1 MVRNQGPI
9 MPDDE
14 STPVSRDDERGN
26 GGSFRRSTK
35 RSSAGVDDDLD
46 NRFAG
51 LDEDEGNEQQ
61 FRRAPRRVPVR
72 RGAVTKKVA
81 ARLKIAIIALIVMGV
96 LGTIAAYLYSYGMHS
111 WRFRIDSSDNIQIA
125 GNKHVSRSQILQV
138 MGGDIGRNIY
148 FVPLDERR
156 KSLEQ
161 IPWVQS
167 ASVMRL
173 LPNHL
178 RVNIQERTPVAF
190 IQFGQRVE
198 LIDAE
203 GVVMEIPVGTRAS
216 WAFPV
221 VVGMRD
227 SDPLS
232 MRAAR
237 MKIYEKLITDLD
249 STGEKNSLDL
259 NEVDLSDPED
269 VKVTVA
275 DNERSIMIHLG
286 NSDFLDRFKLFKTH
300 VKEWQQQ
307 HANLQSVD
315 LRYEHQVIL
324 NEDSQGSAP
333 PKSVTVPKPGPKTVK
348 AAKRSAARKKR

>member
-51 LDEDEGNEQQ
+51 LDEDEGNDQQ

-81 ARLKIAIIALIVMGV
+81 ARLKIAILALIVVGV
-96 LGTIAAYLYSYGMHS
+96 LGTIAAYLYAYGMHS

-156 KSLEQ
+156 KTLEQ
-161 IPWVQS
+161 VPWVQS

-178 RVNIQERTPVAF
+178 RVNIQERTTVAF

-203 GVVMEIPVGTRAS
+203 GVVMDIPVGTRAS
-216 WAFPV
+216 WAFPI
-221 VVGMRD
+221 VVGMRE

-232 MRAAR
+232 TRSAR
-237 MKIYEKLITDLD
+237 MKLYEKLITDLD

-269 VKVTVA
+269 LKVTVA
-275 DNERSIMIHLG
+275 EN
-286 NSDFLDRFKLFKTH
+286 
-300 VKEWQQQ
+300 
-307 HANLQSVD
+307 
-315 LRYEHQVIL
+315 
-324 NEDSQGSAP
+324 
-333 PKSVTVPKPGPKTVK
+333 
-348 AAKRSAARKKR
+348 

>member
-1 MVRNQGPI
+1 

-14 STPVSRDDERGN
+14 STPVSRDVERGN

-35 RSSAGVDDDLD
+35 RASAGVDDDLD

-51 LDEDEGNEQQ
+51 LDEEEGDAQQ

-81 ARLKIAIIALIVMGV
+81 TRLKIAIVVLIVVGA
-96 LGTIAAYLYSYGMHS
+96 LGTVAAYLNSYGRHS
-111 WRFRIDSSDNIQIA
+111 WRFRIESSDNIQIM
-125 GNKHVSRSQILQV
+125 GNKHVSRAQILQV

-148 FVPLDERR
+148 FVPLEDRR

-178 RVNIQERTPVAF
+178 RVDIQERTPVAF

-198 LIDAE
+198 LIDAD
-203 GVVMEIPVGTRAS
+203 GVVMDIPVGTRAS

-232 MRAAR
+232 TRAAR

-259 NEVDLSDPED
+259 NEVDVSDPED
-269 VKVTVA
+269 VKVSVA
-275 DNERSIMIHLG
+275 DNERSILVHLG
-286 NSDFLDRFKLFKTH
+286 DSDFLDRFKIFKTH

-307 HANLQSVD
+307 HASLQSVD

-324 NEDSQGSAP
+324 NEDSGGSAP
-333 PKSVTVPKPGPKTVK
+333 PKAVTVPKPGPKIVK
-348 AAKRSAARKKR
+348 KSAVRKRH

>member
-1 MVRNQGPI
+1 

-14 STPVSRDDERGN
+14 STPASRDDERGN

-35 RSSAGVDDDLD
+35 RASAGVDEDLD

-51 LDEDEGNEQQ
+51 LDEEEGDGQQ
-61 FRRAPRRVPVR
+61 FRRAPRRIPVR

-81 ARLKIAIIALIVMGV
+81 NRLKVAIIALIGV
-96 LGTIAAYLYSYGMHS
+96 GVIGTIAAYLYSYGIHS
-111 WRFRIDSSDNIQIA
+111 WRFRIESSDNIQITE
-125 GNKHVSRSQILQV
+125 NKHVSRSQILQV
-138 MGGDIGRNIY
+138 MGGDIGRNVY
-148 FVPLDERR
+148 FVPLDDRR
-156 KSLEQ
+156 KALEQ

-173 LPNHL
+173 LPNRL
-178 RVNIQERTPVAF
+178 RVDIQERTPIAF
-190 IQFGQRVE
+190 VQFGQRVE

-203 GVVMEIPVGTRAS
+203 GMVMDIPVGTRAN

-221 VVGMRD
+221 IVGLRD

-232 MRAAR
+232 TRTAR
-237 MKIYEKLITDLD
+237 MKIYQKLMSDLD

-259 NEVDLSDPED
+259 NTVDLSDPEN
-269 VKVTVA
+269 VIVTVVVE
-275 DNERSIMIHLG
+275 ERNIQVQLG
-286 NSDFLDRFKLFKTH
+286 DSDFLDRFNLFKTH

-324 NEDSQGSAP
+324 SEDPGGSSS
-333 PKSVTVPKPGPKTVK
+333 PKTVMVPRPGPKKVK
-348 AAKRSAARKKR
+348 SSAARKRR

>member
-14 STPVSRDDERGN
+14 STPVSRDDEREN
-26 GGSFRRSTK
+26 GGSFRRATK
-35 RSSAGVDDDLD
+35 RAPAGVDDDLD

-51 LDEDEGNEQQ
+51 LDEEDGDGQQ

-81 ARLKIAIIALIVMGV
+81 HRLKIAMIALIVVGAV
-96 LGTIAAYLYSYGMHS
+96 GTVAAYIYSYGKHS
-111 WRFRIDSSDNIQIA
+111 SRFRIQSSDDIQIT
-125 GNKHVSRSQILQV
+125 GNQHVSRAQVLQV
-138 MGGDIGRNIY
+138 MGGDIGRNVY
-148 FVPLDERR
+148 FVPLDDRR
-156 KSLEQ
+156 KALEQ

-178 RVNIQERTPVAF
+178 RVDIQERTPVAF
-190 IQFGQRVE
+190 VQFGQRIE
-198 LIDAE
+198 LIDGE
-203 GVVMEIPVGTRAS
+203 GVVMDIPVGTRAK
-216 WAFPV
+216 WTFPV

-232 MRAAR
+232 TRAAR
-237 MKIYEKLITDLD
+237 MQVYQKLIGALD

-259 NEVDLSDPED
+259 NEVDVSDPED
-269 VKVTVA
+269 VKVSVA
-275 DNERSIMIHLG
+275 EDERSIVVHLG
-286 NSDFLDRFKLFKTH
+286 DSNFLDRFNLFKTH

-324 NEDSQGSAP
+324 NEDSGGSAP
-333 PKSVTVPKPGPKTVK
+333 PRAVTVPKRG
-348 AAKRSAARKKR
+348 AKRVKSSVARKRR

>member
-1 MVRNQGPI
+1 

-81 ARLKIAIIALIVMGV
+81 ARLKIAIIALIVVGV

-198 LIDAE
+198 LVDAE

-221 VVGMRD
+221 IVGMRD

-232 MRAAR
+232 TRAAR

-259 NEVDLSDPED
+259 NEVDLSDQED

-307 HANLQSVD
+307 HAKLQSVD

-348 AAKRSAARKKR
+348 TAKRSAARRKH

>member
-14 STPVSRDDERGN
+14 STPASRDDERGN

-35 RSSAGVDDDLD
+35 RASAGVEDDLD

-51 LDEDEGNEQQ
+51 LDEDEGDGQQ

-81 ARLKIAIIALIVMGV
+81 NRLKIAMIALIVVGV
-96 LGTIAAYLYSYGMHS
+96 IGTIAAYLYSYGMHS
-111 WRFRIDSSDNIQIA
+111 WRFRIESSDNIQIA
-125 GNKHVSRSQILQV
+125 GNKHVSRAQILQV
-138 MGGDIGRNIY
+138 MGGDIGRNVY
-148 FVPLDERR
+148 FVPLDDRR
-156 KSLEQ
+156 KALEQ

-173 LPNHL
+173 LPNRL

-190 IQFGQRVE
+190 VQFGQRVE

-203 GVVMEIPVGTRAS
+203 GMVMDIPVGTRAN
-216 WAFPV
+216 WTFPV
-221 VVGMRD
+221 IVGMRD

-232 MRAAR
+232 SRAAR
-237 MKIYEKLITDLD
+237 MKIYQRLIDDLD

-275 DNERSIMIHLG
+275 DNERSVLLHLG
-286 NSDFLDRFKLFKTH
+286 DSDFLDRFKIFKTH
-300 VKEWQQQ
+300 LKEWQQQ

-324 NEDSQGSAP
+324 NEDSGGRTP
-333 PKSVTVPKPGPKTVK
+333 PKAVTVPKPGPKKVK
-348 AAKRSAARKKR
+348 SSAARRRR

>member
-1 MVRNQGPI
+1 
-9 MPDDE
+9 MPDEE
-14 STPVSRDDERGN
+14 STPVSRDDERGS

-51 LDEDEGNEQQ
+51 LDEEQDDGQQ
-61 FRRAPRRVPVR
+61 FRRAARRVPVR

-81 ARLKIAIIALIVMGV
+81 TRLKIAIVALIVIGA
-96 LGTIAAYLYSYGMHS
+96 LGTVAAYLYSYGKHS
-111 WRFRIDSSDNIQIA
+111 WRFRIESSDNIQIT

-148 FVPLDERR
+148 FVPLEDRR
-156 KSLEQ
+156 KALEQ

-178 RVNIQERTPVAF
+178 RVDVQERTPVAF

-198 LIDAE
+198 LIDGE
-203 GVVMEIPVGTRAS
+203 GVVMDIPVGTRAN
-216 WAFPV
+216 WTFPV
-221 VVGMRD
+221 VVGIRD
-227 SDPLS
+227 NDPLPT
-232 MRAAR
+232 RAAR
-237 MKIYEKLITDLD
+237 MKIYQKLVAELD

-269 VKVTVA
+269 VKVSVA
-275 DNERSIMIHLG
+275 DNERSILLHLG
-286 NSDFLDRFKLFKTH
+286 DSDFLDRFKVFKTH

-324 NEDSQGSAP
+324 NEDSGGSAP
-333 PKSVTVPKPGPKTVK
+333 PRAVTVPKPGPKNV
-348 AAKRSAARKKR
+348 KRSAARKRR

>member
-35 RSSAGVDDDLD
+35 RASAGVDDDLD

-51 LDEDEGNEQQ
+51 LDEDEGDGQQ

-81 ARLKIAIIALIVMGV
+81 NRLKIAIVALIVVGA
-96 LGTIAAYLYSYGMHS
+96 LGTVAASLYSYGKHS
-111 WRFRIDSSDNIQIA
+111 WRFRIESSDNIQIT
-125 GNKHVSRSQILQV
+125 GNKHVSRAQILQV

-148 FVPLDERR
+148 FVPLDDRR

-178 RVNIQERTPVAF
+178 RVDIQERTPVAF

-203 GVVMEIPVGTRAS
+203 GVVMDIPVGTRAN

-221 VVGMRD
+221 VTGIRD
-227 SDPLS
+227 GDPLLT
-232 MRAAR
+232 RAAR
-237 MKIYEKLITDLD
+237 MKIYERLITELD

-269 VKVTVA
+269 VKVSVA
-275 DNERSIMIHLG
+275 DNERSILVHLG
-286 NSDFLDRFKLFKTH
+286 DSDFLDRFKIFKTH

-324 NEDSQGSAP
+324 NEDSGGSAP
-333 PKSVTVPKPGPKTVK
+333 PKAVTVPKPGPKNVK
-348 AAKRSAARKKR
+348 KSAVKKKR

>member
-1 MVRNQGPI
+1 

-35 RSSAGVDDDLD
+35 RASAGVDDDLD

-51 LDEDEGNEQQ
+51 LDEDEGDGQQ

-81 ARLKIAIIALIVMGV
+81 QRLKIAIIALIVAGA
-96 LGTIAAYLYSYGMHS
+96 LGTIAAYLYSYGKHS
-111 WRFRIDSSDNIQIA
+111 WRFRIESSDNIQIT
-125 GNKHVSRSQILQV
+125 GTKHVSRSQILQV

-148 FVPLDERR
+148 FVPLDDRR
-156 KSLEQ
+156 KALEQ

-173 LPNHL
+173 LPNDL
-178 RVNIQERTPVAF
+178 RVDIQERTPVAF

-198 LIDAE
+198 LIDGE
-203 GVVMEIPVGTRAS
+203 GVIMDIPVGTRAT
-216 WAFPV
+216 WTFPV
-221 VVGMRD
+221 VVGIRD
-227 SDPLS
+227 NDSLS
-232 MRAAR
+232 TRSAR
-237 MKIYEKLITDLD
+237 MKIYQKLVGDLD

-275 DNERSIMIHLG
+275 DNDRSILVHLG
-286 NSDFLDRFKLFKTH
+286 DSDFLD
-300 VKEWQQQ
+300 
-307 HANLQSVD
+307 
-315 LRYEHQVIL
+315 
-324 NEDSQGSAP
+324 
-333 PKSVTVPKPGPKTVK
+333 
-348 AAKRSAARKKR
+348 

>member
-1 MVRNQGPI
+1 

-35 RSSAGVDDDLD
+35 RASAGVDDDLD

-51 LDEDEGNEQQ
+51 LDEEEGDGQQ

-81 ARLKIAIIALIVMGV
+81 HRLKIAIIALIV
-96 LGTIAAYLYSYGMHS
+96 LGAVGTVAAYLYSYGMHS
-111 WRFRIDSSDNIQIA
+111 WRFRIESSDDIQIT
-125 GNKHVSRSQILQV
+125 GNKHVSRAQILQL
-138 MGGDIGRNIY
+138 MGGDIGRNVY
-148 FVPLDERR
+148 FVPLDDRR
-156 KSLEQ
+156 KVLEQ
-161 IPWVQS
+161 IPWVRS

-178 RVNIQERTPVAF
+178 RVDIQERTPVAF
-190 IQFGQRVE
+190 IQFGQRIE
-198 LIDAE
+198 LIDAD
-203 GVVMEIPVGTRAS
+203 GVVMDIPVGTRAN
-216 WAFPV
+216 WTFPV
-221 VVGMRD
+221 IVGMRD

-232 MRAAR
+232 ARAAR
-237 MKIYEKLITDLD
+237 MKIYQKLIDDLD

-259 NEVDLSDPED
+259 NEVDLSDAED

-275 DNERSIMIHLG
+275 DNARSILVHLG
-286 NSDFLDRFKLFKTH
+286 DSDFLDRFNLFKTH

-324 NEDSQGSAP
+324 NEDSGGSAP
-333 PKSVTVPKPGPKTVK
+333 PKAVTVPKPGAKKVK
-348 AAKRSAARKKR
+348 SSAARRRR

>member
-14 STPVSRDDERGN
+14 STPVSRDDERGS

-51 LDEDEGNEQQ
+51 LDEDEGDGQQ

-81 ARLKIAIIALIVMGV
+81 HRLKITIIALIVAGAM
-96 LGTIAAYLYSYGMHS
+96 GTIAAYLYSYGMHS
-111 WRFRIDSSDNIQIA
+111 WRFRIESSDNIQIT
-125 GNKHVSRSQILQV
+125 GNKHVSRAQILQV
-138 MGGDIGRNIY
+138 MGGDIGRNVY
-148 FVPLDERR
+148 FVPLDDRR
-156 KSLEQ
+156 KALEQ

-173 LPNHL
+173 LPNRL
-178 RVNIQERTPVAF
+178 RVDIQERTPVAF
-190 IQFGQRVE
+190 VQFGQRVE

-203 GVVMEIPVGTRAS
+203 GMVMDIPVGTRAN
-216 WAFPV
+216 WTFPV

-232 MRAAR
+232 TRAAR
-237 MKIYEKLITDLD
+237 MKIYQRLINDLD

-275 DNERSIMIHLG
+275 DNERSVLLHLG
-286 NSDFLDRFKLFKTH
+286 DSDFLDRFKIFKTH
-300 VKEWQQQ
+300 LKEWQQQ

-324 NEDSQGSAP
+324 NEDSGGSAP
-333 PKSVTVPKPGPKTVK
+333 PKTVTVPKPGAKKVK
-348 AAKRSAARKKR
+348 SSAARRRR

>member
-1 MVRNQGPI
+1 

-51 LDEDEGNEQQ
+51 LDEEEGDGQQ

-81 ARLKIAIIALIVMGV
+81 NRLKIAIIALIAIGV
-96 LGTIAAYLYSYGMHS
+96 IGTIAAYLYSYGMHS
-111 WRFRIDSSDNIQIA
+111 WRFRIESSDNIQIT
-125 GNKHVSRSQILQV
+125 GNKHVSRAQILQV
-138 MGGDIGRNIY
+138 MGGDIGRNVY
-148 FVPLDERR
+148 FVPLDDRR
-156 KSLEQ
+156 KALEQ

-173 LPNHL
+173 LPNRL
-178 RVNIQERTPVAF
+178 RVDIQERTPVAF
-190 IQFGQRVE
+190 VQFGQRVE
-198 LIDAE
+198 LIDGE
-203 GVVMEIPVGTRAS
+203 GMVMDIPVGTRAN
-216 WAFPV
+216 WTFPV
-221 VVGMRD
+221 IVGVRD
-227 SDPLS
+227 NDPLS
-232 MRAAR
+232 TRASR
-237 MKIYEKLITDLD
+237 MKIYQRLINDLD

-269 VKVTVA
+269 AKVTVA
-275 DNERSIMIHLG
+275 DNDRSVLLHLG
-286 NSDFLDRFKLFKTH
+286 DSDFLDRFKIFKAH
-300 VKEWQQQ
+300 LKEWQQQ

-324 NEDSQGSAP
+324 NEDSGGSIP
-333 PKSVTVPKPGPKTVK
+333 PKTVTVPKPGPKKVK
-348 AAKRSAARKKR
+348 SSAARRKR

>member
-1 MVRNQGPI
+1 

-14 STPVSRDDERGN
+14 STPASRDDERGN

-35 RSSAGVDDDLD
+35 RASAGVDDDLD

-51 LDEDEGNEQQ
+51 LDEEEGDAQQ

-72 RGAVTKKVA
+72 RGAVTRKVA
-81 ARLKIAIIALIVMGV
+81 NRLKIAILVLIV
-96 LGTIAAYLYSYGMHS
+96 LGALATVAAYLYSYGKHS
-111 WRFRIDSSDNIQIA
+111 WRFRIESSDDIRIT
-125 GNKHVSRSQILQV
+125 GNKHVSRSQVLQV
-138 MGGDIGRNIY
+138 MGGDIGRNVY
-148 FVPLDERR
+148 FVPLDDRR
-156 KSLEQ
+156 KALEQ

-178 RVNIQERTPVAF
+178 RVDIQERTPVAF
-190 IQFGQRVE
+190 VQIGQRVE

-203 GVVMEIPVGTRAS
+203 GVVMDIPVGMRAN
-216 WAFPV
+216 WTFPV
-221 VVGMRD
+221 IVGMRD

-232 MRAAR
+232 TRAAR
-237 MKIYEKLITDLD
+237 MKIYQRLIGDLD

-269 VKVTVA
+269 VKVSVA
-275 DNERSIMIHLG
+275 DNERSILVHLG
-286 NSDFLDRFKLFKTH
+286 DSDFLDRFKIFKTH
-300 VKEWQQQ
+300 VKDWQQQ

-324 NEDSQGSAP
+324 NEDSGGSAP
-333 PKSVTVPKPGPKTVK
+333 PKSVTVPKPGAKNV
-348 AAKRSAARKKR
+348 KRSAARRRR